1 MYEELVL
8 QHNLG
13 RRRTTALELQ
23 ARLSERTE
31 KGWSWICLIQEPYI
45 VRVKVCRLGSES
57 LAKRIEHKSP
67 DPKQSPRAIIYH
79 HPKAEAGRL
88 ASPVTLLTGGWL

>member
-13 RRRTTALELQ
+13 RRRTKAVELQ

-31 KGWSWICLIQEPYI
+31 KGWSWICLIQEPYV
-45 VRVKVCRLGSES
+45 VRGKVCGLGSTAS
-57 LAKRIEHKSP
+57 AKPIECKSA
-67 DPKQSPRAIIYH
+67 DPK
-79 HPKAEAGRL
+79 
-88 ASPVTLLTGGWL
+88 